1 MLLWFLLLPF
11 AAGGLYLLRGWL
23 GQRDWKQWGSAVSV
37 QKVTSRIAQRPR
49 WWVAGFVGLV
59 LLGIAAANPQW
70 GFRSVAVQT
79 KFADIY
85 LVLDISSSMLAE
97 DVPPSRLERA
107 RRIALD
113 LSSTFKSDRVGLILF
128 AGNAYVQSPLTTD
141 WHAIQLFLNSANPDQ
156 AGTQGT
162 AIGEAIR
169 LILQPKSG
177 EGAGQGAIIIL
188 TDGEDHDSDATAAVA
203 DAAEAGW
210 TTYVIGV
217 GTEEGATIPMAIDGQ
232 KDVKR
237 DETGQPVRTALNRS
251 LMAELA
257 QKGNGKYFDAS
268 SGNTLAEALNNELA
282 GLERNQMEKRSFS
295 EHKSYFQ
302 WFLLP
307 AVCILI
313 YLTVINHKFDVI

>member
-11 AAGGLYLLRGWL
+11 AAVGLYLLRRGL
-23 GQRDWKQWGSAVSV
+23 SQRDWKQWGSAVSV

-49 WWVAGFVGLV
+49 WWVAGFVALV

-169 LILQPKSG
+169 LILKPKSG